1 MAELQALITHFT
13 EYLALD
19 AQETL
24 LLSERITVRKLKR
37 RQFILSEGE
46 TCKHYNFVVSGCLKM
61 YKPDEAGKEHNLAF
75 AAENDWLTDIG
86 SFHSETASQLY
97 IEAVEAT
104 TIIQIEKPDLLYFYT
119 NYPKFDRNFRVILEN
134 QFIELQQRLLQTIST
149 TAEER
154 YENFVATHP
163 HLVNRLPNTQIAS
176 YIGITPEFLSRIRSQ
191 QLRN

>member
-24 LLSERITVRKLKR
+24 SLSERITVRKLKR

-61 YKPDEAGKEHNLAF
+61 YKADEAGKEHNLAF